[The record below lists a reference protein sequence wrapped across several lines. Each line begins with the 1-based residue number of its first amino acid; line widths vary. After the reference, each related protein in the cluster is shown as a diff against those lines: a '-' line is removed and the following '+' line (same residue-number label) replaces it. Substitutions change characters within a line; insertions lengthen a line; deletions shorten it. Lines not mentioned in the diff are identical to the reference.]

1 MVHEGTVM
9 SGIIRVYKRDDEGVL
24 HFREGWFDED
34 YSQFVMNYG
43 VVGHQ
48 SRTEETDVA
57 DAAAVEGLMDA
68 FAVQCAEDGYAEIP
82 EAEQF
87 WVVAQFALKTKDGT
101 ERDRYLEEKAKD
113 AIISHLAWRG
123 LGTVERSE
131 FSDYKLNIFCLCP
144 DVNKAVNAIRIC
156 CRGEDLDF
164 TKLSI
169 GAAPFTEPANFKLK
183 HSAKPA
189 SSFSI

>member
-48 SRTEETDVA
+48 SKTEETDVA
-57 DAAAVEGLMDA
+57 DAAAAEGLMDA

-82 EAEQF
+82 DEE
-87 WVVAQFALKTKDGT
+87 QFALKTKEGT
-101 ERDRYLEEKAKD
+101 DRDRYLEEKAKD
-113 AIISHLAWRG
+113 ALISHLAWRG

-144 DVNKAVNAIRIC
+144 DVNKAVNAIKVC
-156 CRGEDLDF
+156 SRGEDLDF

-169 GAAPFTEPANFKLK
+169 GAAPFTDPDSFKLK

-189 SSFSI
+189 NSFSL

>member
-1 MVHEGTVM
+1 M

-48 SRTEETDVA
+48 SKTEETDVA

-68 FAVQCAEDGYAEIP
+68 FAVQCTEDGYAEIP
-82 EAEQF
+82 DEEQF

-113 AIISHLAWRG
+113 ALISHLAWRG

-144 DVNKAVNAIRIC
+144 EVNKAVNAIKVC
-156 CRGEDLDF
+156 SRGEDLDF

-169 GAAPFTEPANFKLK
+169 GAASFTEPDSFKLK
-183 HSAKPA
+183 YSAKPA
-189 SSFSI
+189 NSFSL

>member
-1 MVHEGTVM
+1 MVHEGTGM
-9 SGIIRVYKRDDEGVL
+9 SGIIRVYKRDEEGVL

-48 SRTEETDVA
+48 SKTEETDVA
-57 DAAAVEGLMDA
+57 DAEAAEGLMDA

-82 EAEQF
+82 EEEQF

-144 DVNKAVNAIRIC
+144 EVNKAVNAIKVC
-156 CRGEDLDF
+156 SRGEDLDF

-169 GAAPFTEPANFKLK
+169 GAAPYGEPGNFKLK

-189 SSFSI
+189 NSFSL

>member
-1 MVHEGTVM
+1 M
-9 SGIIRVYKRDDEGVL
+9 SDIVRVYKRDTENVL
-24 HFREGWFDED
+24 HFREAWFDTD

-48 SRTEETDVA
+48 SKTEETDVPGEDEA
-57 DAAAVEGLMDA
+57 NGLLDA
-68 FAVQCAEDGYAEIP
+68 FAAQCAEDGYTEIP

-87 WVVAQFALKTKDGT
+87 WVVAQFALKTREGT
-101 ERDRYLEEKAKD
+101 ERDRYLEEKATD
-113 AIISHLAWRG
+113 ALISHLAWRG

-131 FSDYKLNIFCLCP
+131 FTDYKLNIFCLVP
-144 DVNKAVNAIRIC
+144 DANKAVNAVKIC
-156 CRGEDLDF
+156 ARGEDLDF

-169 GAAPFTEPANFKLK
+169 GAAPFGEPDAFKLK

-189 SSFSI
+189 TGFSL